1 MSDQTSAMPDES
13 ARPLDAPAPADDV
26 HYCAFHPKVETE
38 VRCSECERY
47 ICNKDMVVTPVG
59 YKCKEC
65 ARPAR
70 SQYVVVKPHQL
81 AKAIGMGV
89 AVGVGFG
96 VVTAFIPI
104 GGLFFGLV
112 WGLGTAEAIRW
123 ASGGHRTWDIGL
135 VSLGSIALALAIGFV
150 LGGAMELGALVAG
163 VVALS
168 DLALLGRR

>member
-1 MSDQTSAMPDES
+1 MSDRANATAEKPVNQSGVQDPTDEM
-13 ARPLDAPAPADDV
+13 
-26 HYCAFHPKVETE
+26 HFCAFHPRVPTE

-135 VSLGSIALALAIGFV
+135 VALGSIALALAVGFV
-150 LGGAMELGALVAG
+150 LGGAMEFGALVAG